1 MIGAMDAAT
10 LFMIKTLAD
19 GREDRRALREY
30 PTVAACEAFVAEAN
44 RRKPTDMAEFRYEC
58 WRHYRVAPGADE
70 ARAP

>member
-1 MIGAMDAAT
+1 MDAAT

-44 RRKPTDMAEFRYEC
+44 RRKPADMAEFRYEC
-58 WRHYRVAPGADE
+58 WRHYRVAPGTDE